1 MLKINYIEK
10 LIDPN
15 YKKNKSYWING
26 KWNKSRCRID
36 PALYIDSLYDYY
48 FGNFKDVNSLCEE
61 YLKITRNTNENFS
74 EYKNSNSMDFYALK
88 NLSKFIDKAKFFK
101 ENKDLNINELNE
113 TEIKYQMYEHLVKQ
127 INDYKLTNAIDMS
140 IGNKGDSITNDEI
153 QNYSTNKRVRNENK
167 LSDFCIFSKITNYS
181 FSNSSNE
188 KISEFNINDTYK
200 NVIGELGEKL
210 VYDFLKEKYS
220 ESQIVWLRK
229 EGNTFANHD
238 FEIILGNGEKRF
250 IEVKSTTKINIINF
264 FLSRN
269 EYEFYL
275 KNEDRYEIW
284 FMLNIKPND
293 KNSIPLLLTLDKPK
307 IEISKD
313 KCGFDKENNI
323 LYMYANSFFSSIRR

>member
-1 MLKINYIEK
+1 
-10 LIDPN
+10 
-15 YKKNKSYWING
+15 
-26 KWNKSRCRID
+26 
-36 PALYIDSLYDYY
+36 
-48 FGNFKDVNSLCEE
+48 
-61 YLKITRNTNENFS
+61 
-74 EYKNSNSMDFYALK
+74 SNSMDFYALK

-140 IGNKGDSITNDEI
+140 IGNKGNSITNDEI

-200 NVIGELGEKL
+200 NIIGELGEKL

-229 EGNTFANHD
+229 EGHTFANHD
-238 FEIILGNGEKRF
+238 FEIILENGEKRF

-275 KNEDRYEIW
+275 RNEDRYEIW